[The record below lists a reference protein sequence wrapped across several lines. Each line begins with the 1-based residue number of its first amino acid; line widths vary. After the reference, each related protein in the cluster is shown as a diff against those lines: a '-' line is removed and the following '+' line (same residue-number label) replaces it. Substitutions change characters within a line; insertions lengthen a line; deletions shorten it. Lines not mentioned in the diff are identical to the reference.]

1 MAAKVSFKVYLQ
13 DPSVEE
19 GAEVRRFLVDKAVS
33 TSLILIR
40 EKLVT
45 VFPILA
51 DHDFSISWK
60 DAEGDNITVDSDN
73 ELILAMTELAGP
85 VYKLTAT
92 VGGTRK
98 SQQQEEEVAAGA
110 STTHAGVMCDS
121 CDMAPIAGF
130 RYKCVVCQ
138 DYDLCGTCNTAGR
151 HPGHNM
157 MRISGPEV
165 IWPQRL
171 FQRIHKMQEKAKQKS
186 RNGQENKGNGAG
198 KAPGAGGAA
207 PWLQLFD
214 FKFHQGSV
222 GMGCGMFGCCRKGG
236 IGREGRGGSGWGG
249 GWGGMD
255 PRGGAQCGSW
265 AFPEGACGTWA
276 GPAFKA
282 MMKAWTGEDQTG
294 QQAPKGREHSARD
307 QEAQATAAAAHQ
319 FAQSAVQATAQGIH
333 TAAHVAGQA
342 AKVAEEALAKAG
354 MSPVRSGQEYLQKVV
369 GDTLDPLGKYMVDA
383 ETPGGHQ
390 TTVSRSSSVTIAED
404 RETQEKEEN
413 SASPDDDDG
422 WTVLTDENPEV
433 GGDVEI
439 PLLEPTVYPSLL
451 TSKKPTKTSTT
462 VEPSAPMTTNAPT
475 TIDPSGPS
483 ATAQRVQSKPRTQV
497 ALQAMI
503 NMGFSNEGNW
513 LANLI
518 EAKDG
523 DISKVLDILQ
533 VVKK

>member
-13 DPSVEE
+13 DPSAEE
-19 GAEVRRFLVDKAVS
+19 GAEVRRFLVDKAIS
-33 TSLILIR
+33 TRLILIR
-40 EKLVT
+40 EKLVS

-51 DHDFSISWK
+51 DRDFSISWK

-73 ELILAMTELAGP
+73 ELILAMAELAGP

-98 SQQQEEEVAAGA
+98 SLQQEEDEADGA
-110 STTHAGVMCDS
+110 STTHTGVMCDS
-121 CDMAPIAGF
+121 CDKAPIVGF

-138 DYDLCGTCNTAGR
+138 DYDLCATCNTAGR

-157 MRISGPEV
+157 MRISGQQV
-165 IWPQRL
+165 VWTQRL

-186 RNGQENKGNGAG
+186 RNGKDKTGNGAG
-198 KAPGAGGAA
+198 KAPGAGGTA
-207 PWLQLFD
+207 PSQQLFD
-214 FKFHQGSV
+214 FKFSQGPV
-222 GMGCGMFGCCRKGG
+222 GRGCGMFSGCGKGG
-236 IGREGRGGSGWGG
+236 MGGRGGRGGS

-276 GPAFKA
+276 GPAFEA
-282 MMKAWTGEDQTG
+282 MMKAWTGEDQTS
-294 QQAPKGREHSARD
+294 QQAPGGREHSARD
-307 QEAQATAAAAHQ
+307 QEAKATAAAAHQ
-319 FAQSAVQATAQGIH
+319 LAQSAVQVTAQGIH

-383 ETPGGHQ
+383 ETPGRQ
-390 TTVSRSSSVTIAED
+390 RNSSSSVTED
-404 RETQEKEEN
+404 RETQERDER
-413 SASPDDDDG
+413 SASPDDDDS
-422 WTVLTDENPEV
+422 WTVLTDETAEV
-433 GGDVEI
+433 GEDKEII
-439 PLLEPTVYPSLL
+439 PLLAPTVQPSLL
-451 TSKKPTKTSTT
+451 TSKKPIKTVTT

-475 TIDPSGPS
+475 TTDPWGPS
-483 ATAQRVQSKPRTQV
+483 AAAQRVEAEPRTLV

-523 DISKVLDILQ
+523 DIQQVLDTLQ
-533 VVKK
+533 IVKK